1 MFVMS
6 SEALYVD
13 SKKLSVILD
22 IDERVIRELAAA
34 ELLPCKDFGTKK
46 KRKDFGTQKN
56 RKRSIWRFPRERI
69 VKIAQKIPKTPLEE
83 YEVENTLIV
92 WFKVNSNAPVGFAAT
107 LNKKLRSF
115 LDHKGVYEH
124 YASHEITP
132 HEPERS
138 YRKLDGKRIVDN
150 SARSGTGKR
159 YDQQ

>member
-1 MFVMS
+1 
-6 SEALYVD
+6 L
-13 SKKLSVILD
+13 
-22 IDERVIRELAAA
+22 A

-46 KRKDFGTQKN
+46 KRKNFGTKN
-56 RKRSIWRFPRERI
+56 KEKGVRFPRERI

-92 WFKVNSNAPVGFAAT
+92 WFKVNSNAPVGFKDT
-107 LNKKLRSF
+107 LDEKIRSF
-115 LDHKGVYEH
+115 LDDKEIYKH

-132 HEPERS
+132 HQPERS

-159 YDQQ
+159 YDHQ